1 MTKLAKQSE
10 PLKVEQWP
18 TEKVVPYARNPRKN
32 EGIPVAKVK
41 ASLKEFGWR
50 QPIVVDSEGV
60 IIVGHTRY
68 QAALELGMTEIP
80 VHVAEGLTAAQV
92 KAYRIADNKTGD
104 FAEWDFDLL
113 KLEFADLQELDFG
126 LDLTGFDGGEVDG
139 IMVDS
144 TPEGLTDPDEVP
156 DVPDEPV
163 SKPGDVWVMGNH
175 RLMCGDSTV
184 ATDVERLLGK
194 VKPHLMVT
202 DPPYGV
208 NVVGNSGTIGG
219 SVKAKNKKYE
229 KVIGDD
235 APFDPA
241 FLFSICSEG
250 VVFGANYFPHS
261 VPSIGQW
268 IVWDKGRPAGTTFS
282 DAELAWTSGRGV
294 AVKAYRCVWNGMTR
308 EGESGERVHPTQKPI
323 KLFCDIINDFADA
336 GAVIFEPF
344 SGSGTT
350 IIAAEKTSR
359 VCYAMELSPAYID
372 VAVKR
377 WEDFT
382 GKKAVLEVTNAE
394 G

>member
-10 PLKVEQWP
+10 PLKVETWAV
-18 TEKVVPYARNPRKN
+18 EKVVPYIRNPRKN
-32 EGIPVAKVK
+32 AGIPVSKVK

-68 QAALELGMTEIP
+68 QAALELGMDSVP

-126 LDLTGFDGGEVDG
+126 LDLTGFDDDAIDG

-144 TPEGLTDPDEVP
+144 TPDGLTDPDEVP
-156 DVPDEPV
+156 GVPDEPV

-184 ATDVERLLGK
+184 ATDVERLMNGEREDAI
-194 VKPHLMVT
+194 VT
-202 DPPYGV
+202 DPPYGI
-208 NVVGNSGTIGG
+208 GKLMSGG
-219 SVKAKNKKYE
+219 SWAKK
-229 KVIGDD
+229 DD
-235 APFDPA
+235 AQFSKMREWDDATSQNFFDDIVARGVPA
-241 FLFSICSEG
+241 IVWG
-250 VVFGANYFPHS
+250 GNYFQTP
-261 VPSIGQW
+261 PSRCW
-268 IVWDKGRPAGTTFS
+268 LVWDKPEFPS
-282 DAELAWTSGRGV
+282 VSSAELAWTNLNKNTKRIECPRAHQVDGPKQH
-294 AVKAYRCVWNGMTR
+294 A
-308 EGESGERVHPTQKPI
+308 TQKPV
-323 KLFCDIINDFADA
+323 
-336 GAVIFEPF
+336 AVMEWSIGFVDGGLIYEPF
-344 SGSGTT
+344 AGSGTT
-350 IIAAEKTSR
+350 LVAAEKLGKR
-359 VCYAMELSPAYID
+359 CYAMELDQAYVD

-382 GKKAVLEVTNAE
+382 GKKAVLEVANAE